1 MGRRAEVQSQEP
13 PWKERK
19 NSQGQAYGIAR
30 HKSAQRV
37 VVRRRERGEIRKDH
51 EWGIL
56 GKCPTQN
63 KSAANILCKPSVVWE
78 KGMLCLFS
86 TGLLHLITLLE
97 LG

>member
-1 MGRRAEVQSQEP
+1 MGEPYPIFNHRVQREDAELGRRAEVQSQEP

-30 HKSAQRV
+30 HKSAQREM
-37 VVRRRERGEIRKDH
+37 VRRRERGEIRKDH

-63 KSAANILCKPSVVWE
+63 KSAANILCKPSVLW
-78 KGMLCLFS
+78 
-86 TGLLHLITLLE
+86 
-97 LG
+97 